1 MQVSFGAIQRF
12 CLFVGTIV
20 LLNLSG
26 CAGSHRTDIARTL
39 RSEFSAPEGS
49 PQIIAAYQPWF
60 GRSGHID
67 VGYNSQDSNVLAQQ
81 VEHAKDLNIKAFV
94 VNWYGP
100 SHDFEDRSYA
110 ALQRVS
116 SEHGFKTAIMYDES
130 VDDPSRATQQAISDL
145 QYAYEHYIG
154 PKSSMPAGAYLSYD
168 GRPMIFVFPKSGD
181 TDWKRVKQAVDG
193 WEHPPILLYED
204 QDAKDWGAFDGYY
217 AWVSPG
223 KKGWAHDGSNWG
235 RNYLESFYQRL
246 SGEPD
251 KVAVGAAWPNSHY
264 QVERHRLRQNP
275 RRLPQPSPPLL
286 PRRSPATVP
295 HDRYLER
302 LRGRNSHRTRHRRL
316 RRQDRNSTA
325 RWRIEPFAVANGS
338 TATDTNN
345 IHHL

>member
-1 MQVSFGAIQRF
+1 M
-12 CLFVGTIV
+12 
-20 LLNLSG
+20 
-26 CAGSHRTDIARTL
+26 
-39 RSEFSAPEGS
+39 
-49 PQIIAAYQPWF
+49 
-60 GRSGHID
+60 
-67 VGYNSQDSNVLAQQ
+67 
-81 VEHAKDLNIKAFV
+81 
-94 VNWYGP
+94 NWYGP

-223 KKGWAHDGSNWG
+223 KKGWVKDGSNWG
-235 RNYLESFYQRL
+235 RSYLEDFYSRMSKQT
-246 SGEPD
+246 E
-251 KVAVGAAWPNSHY
+251 KIAVGAAWPGFDDSKAEWG
-264 QVERHRLRQNP
+264 QGRKMDARCGK
-275 RRLPQPSPPLL
+275 
-286 PRRSPATVP
+286 T
-295 HDRYLER
+295 LEDS
-302 LRGRNSHRTRHRRL
+302 LNLHRRYFPA
-316 RRQDRNSTA
+316 DRPLPFLMIVTWNDYEEGTA
-325 RWRIEPFAVANGS
+325 IERGIADCGGKTE
-338 TATDTNN
+338 TAQRAGG
-345 IHHL
+345 

>member
-67 VGYNSQDSNVLAQQ
+67 VGYNSQDSNVLAQ
-81 VEHAKDLNIKAFV
+81 
-94 VNWYGP
+94 
-100 SHDFEDRSYA
+100 
-110 ALQRVS
+110 RVS

-130 VDDPSRATQQAISDL
+130 VDDPSCATQQAISDL

-223 KKGWAHDGSNWG
+223 KKGWVKDGSNWG
-235 RNYLESFYQRL
+235 RSYLEDFYSRMSKQT
-246 SGEPD
+246 E
-251 KVAVGAAWPNSHY
+251 KIAVGAAWPGFDDSKAEWG
-264 QVERHRLRQNP
+264 QGRKMDARCGK
-275 RRLPQPSPPLL
+275 
-286 PRRSPATVP
+286 T
-295 HDRYLER
+295 LEDS
-302 LRGRNSHRTRHRRL
+302 LNLHRRYFPA
-316 RRQDRNSTA
+316 DRPLPFLMIVTWNDYEEGTA
-325 RWRIEPFAVANGS
+325 IERGIADCGGKTE
-338 TATDTNN
+338 TAQRAGG
-345 IHHL
+345 